1 MLCLIK
7 GDTVFIL
14 YDVDIEELELD
25 TLLEFVDK
33 DGTNLF
39 SQSIKEDSMFCVNK
53 YVICLYWN
61 NGFICF
67 ISSNEYIMVLG
78 TSYHF
83 YSEKYGF
90 KLIVL
95 KFIC

>member
-53 YVICLYWN
+53 YVICLY
-61 NGFICF
+61 
-67 ISSNEYIMVLG
+67 
-78 TSYHF
+78 
-83 YSEKYGF
+83 
-90 KLIVL
+90 
-95 KFIC
+95 